1 MYLIHFYFCYILYH
15 FLYVSRKLE
24 HLPTIYE
31 LAFTNASINSVFCM
45 GYSEKKKDSGI

>member
-1 MYLIHFYFCYILYH
+1 MYLIHFYLCYILYR

-31 LAFTNASINSVFCM
+31 FAFTNASINSAFCM
-45 GYSEKKKDSGI
+45 GYSKKKKDSGI